1 MTSTQFTLPTALSDF
16 ITAGG
21 FGKQTVVKAVTFS
34 NTVTPV
40 ALFTVTGDVLVQVIP
55 ICTVDLT
62 SAAGC
67 NASVGTTG
75 TPAGLIAL
83 TDVLT
88 IDAGEVWTAAAPAI
102 GPKAPP
108 AVMAIAAGED
118 IVLTLSAQVD
128 AGAISFY
135 CIWTPLSVG
144 ATVVAA

>member
-1 MTSTQFTLPTALSDF
+1 MTNVQYTLPTALSDF
-16 ITAGG
+16 INTGG
-21 FGKQTVVKAVTFS
+21 FGAQKTLKAVTFLD
-34 NTVTPV
+34 TVTPV
-40 ALFTVTGDVLVQVIP
+40 ALFTVTGVVLAQMIP
-55 ICTVDLT
+55 VCTADLT

-88 IDAGEVWTAAAPAI
+88 IDAGEVWTAAAPVI

-128 AGAISFY
+128 AGAITFY